1 MSFAMYTCCTFA
13 SHPFFPNLNFKIRPF
28 HSCKR
33 SPLLFFGSLCG
44 PLSDPFM
51 IIQSFKLYVQGSQ
64 SSPASL
70 VLWSTT
76 EATMLDGL
84 VEFPLTMI
92 AGQLY
97 VRRKSSSNR
106 GVILWRNKT
115 SKEMAEE

>member
-1 MSFAMYTCCTFA
+1 
-13 SHPFFPNLNFKIRPF
+13 
-28 HSCKR
+28 
-33 SPLLFFGSLCG
+33 
-44 PLSDPFM
+44 M